1 MKMGQNSSK
10 KPRYITGFD
19 GLRAIAVIG
28 VIVFHLWPEHL
39 VGGWLGVPLFFVL
52 SGYLITDLL
61 IQEFDRN
68 GRIDLIGFYRRRI
81 KRLYPALVVML
92 FATATMIGLFAR
104 DLLYNLRA
112 IIMTNMTYV
121 YNIWATK
128 HGDSYFDSWGGAS
141 PFTHLWSL
149 SIEGQFYLIWPIVVF
164 AVLALK
170 IKRSS
175 IAASLLGL
183 AVVSAILMGIFYD
196 PANINRTYYGTDT
209 RMFAVLLGTALAFAW
224 PSNHMKLTLK
234 PKAKRNLNVLGVVAL
249 AFTLVGLFWLNGQ
262 WEATYMGLMFVFTL
276 MVTGLIAI
284 TAHPASFLS
293 KVLDNKPLNYLGTRS
308 YSIYLCQLPVF
319 VFFDKFTSHNDSFL
333 MNVIKIAVV
342 LGIAE
347 VSYRYVENVFRR
359 FKKPD
364 LQPGEPKMARFF
376 QSRAAK
382 IMASIAAVFMLGT
395 VNAVSAKEAG
405 HARPKT
411 DLQKRL
417 NTNKNKIA
425 DANKKALEA
434 AKKGN
439 KADKKT
445 AEHSSS
451 NSEST
456 TGSYP
461 VAQKYGLT
469 DKEYAAIKDK
479 SVTAIGDSVM
489 VDVAPDLQELMP
501 NTVADAAVGRQPY
514 VVPTVLQSYVN
525 KGVLAPTVVIS
536 IGTNGAIGPNVFDQ
550 IMQIIGNR
558 TVYWVNGYADRSWVQ
573 TNNQFLEQQKAK
585 YPNLHIVDWANLV
598 KDHGDWLG
606 GDHVH
611 PNPTGSVQ
619 YAALIAKDMAKNQ

>member
-1 MKMGQNSSK
+1 MGQNSSN

-68 GRIDLIGFYRRRI
+68 GRIDLLGFYRRRI

-112 IIMTNMTYV
+112 IILTNMTYV

-149 SIEGQFYLIWPIVVF
+149 SIEGQFYLVWPLLVF

-196 PANINRTYYGTDT
+196 PANINRTYYGSDT

-234 PKAKRNLNVLGVVAL
+234 PKANRNLNVLGAISF

-308 YSIYLCQLPVF
+308 YSIYLYQLPVF
-319 VFFDKFTSHNDSFL
+319 VFFDKFTHQNDSFL

-359 FKKPD
+359 FKKPE
-364 LQPGEPKMARFF
+364 LQPGEPKMAHFF
-376 QSRAAK
+376 QSKSAK
-382 IMASIAAVFMLGT
+382 IMAGIAAVFMLGT

-405 HARPKT
+405 SARPKT
-411 DLQKRL
+411 ELQKRL
-417 NTNKNKIA
+417 NNNKNKIA

-434 AKKGN
+434 AKKDN
-439 KADKKT
+439 KANKKS
-445 AEHSSS
+445 AKSSS
-451 NSEST
+451 SSSAAT
-456 TGSYP
+456 TGSDP
-461 VAQKYGLT
+461 LAQKYGLT
-469 DKEYAAIKDK
+469 DKEYAAIKDL
-479 SVTAIGDSVM
+479 SVTAVGDSVM

-501 NTVADAAVGRQPY
+501 NTVADASVGRQPY

-525 KGVLAPTVVIS
+525 KGLLAPNVVVS
-536 IGTNGAIGPNVFDQ
+536 IGTNGAIGQNVFDQ

-558 TVYWVNGYADRSWVQ
+558 NVYWVNGYADRSWVQ
-573 TNNQFLEQQKAK
+573 ANNQFLEQQKDK
-585 YPNLHIVDWANLV
+585 HPNLHIVDWANLV

-611 PNPTGSVQ
+611 PNPAGSVQ